1 MDTGVH
7 TAAGIVARNIV
18 VGVARACIAAEVGVK
33 VLAVSG
39 GGVIA
44 RVGENDLSR
53 LRTGP

>member
-44 RVGENDLSR
+44 RVGDNDLSR